1 MPRRRGLHRLAGAI
15 VLGEERGGPLE
26 ARDARRELR
35 PVLAGDPP
43 GGGRRVELRGLDM
56 AAAGDAVD
64 VLRLPWV
71 APRRPGALGGL
82 ALALGQLL
90 LAFHAVL
97 LLRASRS
104 P

>member
-15 VLGEERGGPLE
+15 VLGEERRGALE

-43 GGGRRVELRGLDM
+43 GGGGRVELRGLDV
-56 AAAGDAVD
+56 AAAGNAVD
-64 VLRLPWV
+64 VLRLLGV
-71 APRRPGALGGL
+71 ASRWPGTLGGL
-82 ALALGQLL
+82 ALPLGQLL
-90 LAFHAVL
+90 LAFHGVL

-104 P
+104 A